1 MYQGKG
7 NILLLEDVSGKS
19 HYFFEEDLKT
29 LVDLSK
35 NKFEVVFVS
44 SCHSEFAG
52 KVFLNAGAKHVIWI
66 RGEEQISDKA
76 SLLFSKV
83 FYETLFWKKFNVWDS
98 FQTAK
103 DEVKNE
109 INNAEANKFLLFT
122 QESHGSSIGKNHK
135 WSQVLNLKK
144 GELINTIKEP
154 IFNFI
159 PSNVEGFIDRQQEMH
174 NIISLLNQSKIVT
187 IVGPPGIGKTSIAR
201 NLANYLKD
209 RRKFNDGIIFVRLRG
224 WESSQM
230 FMSRLSLWIRSWCS
244 HLNPDQLIF
253 EDEDEVENIEILKKH
268 KSIVNRKDNYDG
280 SALNILKNK
289 EILLILDNCEDPLEN
304 DHELFTVEL
313 ENIIEYWYKLKV
325 LITSRRPWSKL
336 VYNQEKIFNL
346 YPLPKESALKLLIAK
361 SPRNISNNEIS
372 ELLNC
377 EIPVRSKINQGH
389 RRQSNISQKD
399 LRLLNHPFTELLG
412 GHPQAISLA
421 APLLKDSS
429 LKELFY
435 AFCES
440 NVLDVID
447 DTSIGP
453 NPNTSLRVSLEL
465 SIEHI
470 RKKNEQVLNLFGL
483 IGMLPSGTNKEEIT
497 EIWGDKSWIPL
508 KDELIRAS
516 LLIYK
521 IDTEGSFSYNMLPF
535 MSVRATEILMEDK
548 RIYTEIHLKCWRL
561 CKDYWL
567 EFYLSNKTIEDIQG
581 LVSIESNIWACINRA
596 ISISKPEK
604 IENFEGITRTGDEVT
619 PYITPGGP
627 DTAVTRQGSDSLT
640 DYSSVSELLLD
651 FDTYRSLSPSKVLF
665 SEESNHIH
673 LFL

>member
-1 MYQGKG
+1 M
-7 NILLLEDVSGKS
+7 
-19 HYFFEEDLKT
+19 
-29 LVDLSK
+29 
-35 NKFEVVFVS
+35 
-44 SCHSEFAG
+44 
-52 KVFLNAGAKHVIWI
+52 
-66 RGEEQISDKA
+66 
-76 SLLFSKV
+76 
-83 FYETLFWKKFNVWDS
+83 
-98 FQTAK
+98 
-103 DEVKNE
+103 
-109 INNAEANKFLLFT
+109 
-122 QESHGSSIGKNHK
+122 
-135 WSQVLNLKK
+135 
-144 GELINTIKEP
+144 
-154 IFNFI
+154 
-159 PSNVEGFIDRQQEMH
+159 
-174 NIISLLNQSKIVT
+174 
-187 IVGPPGIGKTSIAR
+187 
-201 NLANYLKD
+201 
-209 RRKFNDGIIFVRLRG
+209 
-224 WESSQM
+224 
-230 FMSRLSLWIRSWCS
+230 
-244 HLNPDQLIF
+244 
-253 EDEDEVENIEILKKH
+253 
-268 KSIVNRKDNYDG
+268 
-280 SALNILKNK
+280 
-289 EILLILDNCEDPLEN
+289 
-304 DHELFTVEL
+304 
-313 ENIIEYWYKLKV
+313 
-325 LITSRRPWSKL
+325 
-336 VYNQEKIFNL
+336 
-346 YPLPKESALKLLIAK
+346 
-361 SPRNISNNEIS
+361 
-372 ELLNC
+372 
-377 EIPVRSKINQGH
+377 
-389 RRQSNISQKD
+389 
-399 LRLLNHPFTELLG
+399 
-412 GHPQAISLA
+412 
-421 APLLKDSS
+421 
-429 LKELFY
+429 FY